1 MSPHLFAAGPH
12 VSIAPEAIF
21 HIGSWPLTNS
31 MLLGIIGYCLII
43 WLFVA
48 TARAIKKG
56 SRSKAMHAM
65 LWVFEMMYDTVV
77 SVTGS
82 TKKAKRLAPLAIT
95 MFFLIVVNNWLGLV
109 PGVGSITYD
118 GQPLFRGL
126 AADMNFTFAL
136 AIISMVTVQIWA
148 IKQHG
153 LFGNMR
159 RYLHNPLKDP
169 AHAFEGMLE
178 FIAEFSRGTALSM
191 RLFGNVFG
199 GEVLLGVIAYITSF
213 GAPLALPVFMVLE
226 LFVGAVQAY
235 VFFMLTVVFI
245 SLGSSSH
252 DEEYANEGPDDSS
265 ETKSAV
271 APTQAGAASS

>member
-1 MSPHLFAAGPH
+1 MSLTLFAAGPH

-21 HIGSWPLTNS
+21 HIGSWPVTNS
-31 MLLGIIGYCLII
+31 MLLGVVGYSLVTWAFVSTLIA
-43 WLFVA
+43 L
-48 TARAIKKG
+48 KKG
-56 SRSKAMHAM
+56 SRSLAMHAF
-65 LWVFEMMYDTVV
+65 LWAFETMYDTVL

-82 TKKAKRLAPLAIT
+82 VKKAKRLAPLAIT
-95 MFFLIVVNNWLGLV
+95 MFFLIVINNWLGLV
-109 PGVGSITYD
+109 PGVGAITYD

-136 AIISMVTVQIWA
+136 AIISMLTVQIWA

-153 LFGNMR
+153 LFGNLG
-159 RYLHNPLKDP
+159 RYIHNPLKDP

-178 FIAEFSRGTALSM
+178 FIAEFSRDTALSM

-199 GEVLLGVIAYITSF
+199 GEVLLGVIAYITSY

-252 DEEYANEGPDDSS
+252 DEDHANEGPDDHKK
-265 ETKSAV
+265 TTPAV
-271 APTQAGAASS
+271 APNVGVTSG

>member
-1 MSPHLFAAGPH
+1 MSLTTFAAGPH

-21 HIGSWPLTNS
+21 HIGSVPVTNS
-31 MLLGIIGYCLII
+31 MLLGVVGYVVVLWMFISTVI
-43 WLFVA
+43 AL
-48 TARAIKKG
+48 KKG
-56 SRSKAMHAM
+56 SRSLAMHAF
-65 LWVFEMMYDTVV
+65 LWIFETMYDTVV

-82 TKKAKRLAPLAIT
+82 VKKAKRLAPLAIT
-95 MFFLIVVNNWLGLV
+95 MFFLIVINNWLGLV
-109 PGVGSITYD
+109 PGVGSIMYE

-136 AIISMVTVQIWA
+136 AIISMLTVQIWA

-153 LFGNMR
+153 LFGNLG
-159 RYLHNPLKDP
+159 RYIHNPLKDP

-252 DEEYANEGPDDSS
+252 DEEHANEGPEDNQK
-265 ETKSAV
+265 TTPAV
-271 APTQAGAASS
+271 VPNTGATSG

>member
-1 MSPHLFAAGPH
+1 MSLTFFAAGPH

-21 HIGSWPLTNS
+21 HIGSWPVTNS
-31 MLLGIIGYCLII
+31 MLLGVVGYSLVT
-43 WLFVA
+43 WAFVSTLVA
-48 TARAIKKG
+48 LKKG
-56 SRSKAMHAM
+56 SRSLAMHAF
-65 LWVFEMMYDTVV
+65 LWAFETMYDTVL

-82 TKKAKRLAPLAIT
+82 VKKAKRLAPLAIT
-95 MFFLIVVNNWLGLV
+95 MFFLIVINNWLGLV
-109 PGVGSITYD
+109 PGVGAITYD

-136 AIISMVTVQIWA
+136 AIISMLTVQIWA

-153 LFGNMR
+153 LFGNLG
-159 RYLHNPLKDP
+159 RYIHNPLKDP

-199 GEVLLGVIAYITSF
+199 GEVLLGVIAYITSY

-252 DEEYANEGPDDSS
+252 DEDHANEGPDDHKK
-265 ETKSAV
+265 TTPAV
-271 APTQAGAASS
+271 APNIGATSG

>member
-1 MSPHLFAAGPH
+1 MTLHTFAAGPH

-21 HIGSWPLTNS
+21 HIGPLAITNS
-31 MLLGIIGYCLII
+31 MLLGLVGYSLVA
-43 WLFVA
+43 WMFVA
-48 TARAIKKG
+48 TARALTRG
-56 SRSKAMHAM
+56 SRSKAMHAF
-65 LWVFEMMYDTVV
+65 LWIFETMYDTVE

-82 TKKAKRLAPLAIT
+82 KEKARRLAPLAVT
-95 MFFLIVVNNWLGLV
+95 MFFLIVINNWLGLV
-109 PGVGSITYD
+109 PGVGAITYN

-136 AIISMVTVQIWA
+136 AIVSMITVQIWA

-153 LFGNMR
+153 MFGNIG
-159 RYLHNPLKDP
+159 RYLNNPFKDP
-169 AHAFEGMLE
+169 AHAFEGILE
-178 FIAEFSRGTALSM
+178 IIAEFSRGTALSM

-199 GEVLLGVIAYITSF
+199 GEVLLGVIAYITSY
-213 GAPLALPVFMVLE
+213 GAALALPVFMVLE

-252 DEEYANEGPDDSS
+252 DEPHANAPTHSP

-271 APTQAGAASS
+271 TPKNAGALSS